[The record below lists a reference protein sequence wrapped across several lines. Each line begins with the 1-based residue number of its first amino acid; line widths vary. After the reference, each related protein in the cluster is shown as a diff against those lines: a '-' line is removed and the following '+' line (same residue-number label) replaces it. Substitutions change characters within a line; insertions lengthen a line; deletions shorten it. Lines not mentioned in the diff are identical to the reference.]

1 MNKKAL
7 TGIISLVI
15 LLIAVAATVITVN
28 NTKTVSDKTARSAL
42 YDYLYADEKNDKQL
56 NYVFSSYT
64 DSLEYLFLDVTG
76 DGIEELLVQCKND
89 PGQGN
94 ALFHYNNGEIECWN
108 EDFIEATSFTYPLLN
123 SNMVYEYNY
132 GGMVTTKV
140 FRYLPDGT
148 EEDIIDFFVRQE
160 NVYNDPSLKC
170 PYYEID
176 DIEVEEAEFT
186 EKYKSYVSD
195 HLIPNDMWTAY
206 DS

>member
-7 TGIISLVI
+7 TGIIALVI
-15 LLIAVAATVITVN
+15 LLIAVAATVITTN
-28 NTKTVSDKTARSAL
+28 KTEVASDKTARSSL
-42 YDYLYADEKNDKQL
+42 YEYLYADDKKDKQL
-56 NYVFSSYT
+56 NYVFSSYP

-76 DGIEELLVQCKND
+76 DGVEELLVRCKND

-108 EDFIEATSFTYPLLN
+108 ADFIEATSYTYPLLN

-140 FRYLPDGT
+140 FRYLPNGT
-148 EEDIIDFFVRQE
+148 EEDIIGFFVRQE

-176 DIEVEEAEFT
+176 DIEVDEAEFT

-195 HLIPNDMWTAY
+195 HLIPKDMWTAY
-206 DS
+206 DR